1 MKSPVLVILLKVAR
15 LCLRPPSFCAR
26 NAYPGRVLAF
36 VDETPLGPGGYLY
49 KPLALGDHAD
59 MRLPPKPA
67 LGIRGSL
74 WVIGAALLAVAPV
87 LPVAHAQQP
96 GTPTE
101 EVVAN
106 LAAGRVVIAVVK
118 DAILVGTVEN
128 PIEAGSHPPIPVPI
142 STDRIGILLGAVD
155 WLSPSSH
162 QELARLDQE
171 LPHLRSHL
179 VAETPHIA
187 GVGGAGGDEATDIEA
202 VGQGLLERLDQVV
215 PDLHE
220 KLDLPDAEPIA
231 QLIVIDYLPGYGPE
245 VWQLSY
251 GIQQEEQ
258 DNDYWTTRVLRPG
271 YLQFWPPE
279 KGQPKTLVEF
289 SYPPDDPSPSLLE
302 LLRNHDPRLA
312 KVTASDPKMAAVAN
326 RLLQGESNRINL
338 TDATQFLRAALD
350 AIAPPNARE
359 TMASISEEDGF
370 AWILA
375 PPSEPRSR
383 AVQQERPAGA
393 PTLATPS
400 N

>member
-1 MKSPVLVILLKVAR
+1 
-15 LCLRPPSFCAR
+15 
-26 NAYPGRVLAF
+26 
-36 VDETPLGPGGYLY
+36 
-49 KPLALGDHAD
+49 
-59 MRLPPKPA
+59 MRERRKPA
-67 LGIRGSL
+67 VALRGASRLRGASVFLCVFGLLAGGSL
-74 WVIGAALLAVAPV
+74 LCPLR
-87 LPVAHAQQP
+87 AQQP

-118 DAILVGTVEN
+118 DAILIGTVEN
-128 PIEAGSHPPIPVPI
+128 PVEAGSHPPIPVPI
-142 STDRIGILLGAVD
+142 STDRVGIVLGAVD

-179 VAETPHIA
+179 VTQTPHIA
-187 GVGGAGGDEATDIEA
+187 SAGGGDEATDIEA

-220 KLDLPDAEPIA
+220 KLDLPDTEPIV
-231 QLIVIDYLPGYGPE
+231 QLIVVDYLPGYGPE

-251 GIQQEEQ
+251 GIEQEEQ

-279 KGQPKTLVEF
+279 KGQPKTLIEF
-289 SYPPDDPSPSLLE
+289 AYPPDNPPPTLLD
-302 LLRNHDPRLA
+302 LLRNHDERLA
-312 KVTASDPKMAAVAN
+312 KVIASDPKMAETAN
-326 RLLQGESNRINL
+326 RFAEGESNKVNL

-359 TMASISEEDGF
+359 TMATITEESGF

-375 PPSEPRSR
+375 PPSEARPSGI
-383 AVQQERPAGA
+383 QQERPPGA
-393 PTLATPS
+393 PTLAGPPK
-400 N
+400 